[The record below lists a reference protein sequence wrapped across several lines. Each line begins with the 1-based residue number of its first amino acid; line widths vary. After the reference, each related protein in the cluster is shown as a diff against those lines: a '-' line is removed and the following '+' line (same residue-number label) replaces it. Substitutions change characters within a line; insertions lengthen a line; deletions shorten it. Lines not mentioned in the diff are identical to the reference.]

1 MIDIL
6 WQAALPALPARGIF
20 PRKPVENPTKSPP

>member
-6 WQAALPALPARGIF
+6 WQAGLPALPARGIF
-20 PRKPVENPTKSPP
+20 PRNPVENTCNPSA